1 MSSTSA
7 SHPSDANLSAATLS
21 GSSPALSFPDQV
33 VLVSGA
39 SRGVGAAVARAFHR
53 EGARVVVN
61 YFQSR
66 DAAEEL
72 AGELGDRTLTW
83 QADVREGDQV
93 RGMVEAARSHFGS
106 PVTTVVSNALVDYRF
121 DPVGRAGP
129 DTLTWD
135 HYLAQ
140 LEGSVKAALH
150 LVQATR
156 AGMREAGVGRFVAI
170 GSNLVQHPV
179 VPYHDYT
186 TGKAALLGFVR
197 NMAAELGQEGITV
210 NLVSGGLLDRTDA
223 SAATSDEV
231 FELIRQSTPL
241 RRVTTP
247 AELADAVVLLAS
259 PLARGITGQNLIVDG
274 GLVMG

>member
-1 MSSTSA
+1 MSSDSA
-7 SHPSDANLSAATLS
+7 SLPAASLPLT
-21 GSSPALSFPDQV
+21 FPLPLADQV

-53 EGARVVVN
+53 EGARVVLN

-66 DAAEEL
+66 DAAEAL
-72 AGELGDRTLTW
+72 ASELGDRAHPC
-83 QADVREGDQV
+83 QADVRDGAA
-93 RGMVEAARSHFGS
+93 VEAMVVEARTHFGA

-121 DPVGRAGP
+121 DPVGRANP
-129 DTLTWD
+129 DSLTWD

-156 AGMREAGVGRFVAI
+156 GGMHEAGSGRFVAI
-170 GSNLVQHPV
+170 GSNLVQNPV

-197 NMAAELGQEGITV
+197 NMAKELGPEGITV

-231 FELIRQSTPL
+231 FELIRQTTPL
-241 RRVTTP
+241 QRVTTP
-247 AELADAVVLLAS
+247 EELADAVLLLAS
-259 PLARGITGQNLIVDG
+259 PWARGVTGQNLIVDG